1 MPSSDSFGTFLE
13 SRNIMRKGAQREGDV
28 KRSTPPSE
36 ELSQSAAISLSIITD
51 NEFPIETHTLLKN
64 SGLSIGEFAEAL
76 DAVQRAGLV
85 EVRRGESAEVVELT
99 PRGLEFQQAI
109 KQE

>member
-36 ELSQSAAISLSIITD
+36 ELSQSAAISLAIITD
-51 NEFPIETHTLLKN
+51 NEFPIETHELLKN
-64 SGLSIGEFAEAL
+64 SGLSISELTEAL

-85 EVRRGESAEVVELT
+85 EVRRGDDGEVVALT
-99 PRGLEFQQAI
+99 PRGNEFRQAI